1 MMHGTAS
8 PALASRS
15 YLARRGEILDYF
27 DRSATETWAK
37 LTSEAPVG
45 RIRATVREG
54 RARMRALLL
63 DWLGPDLRGLEILDA
78 GCGTGLL
85 AVELAARG
93 AAVTAVD
100 LSPRLVALARERAAG
115 LDLPGRITFRTGDML
130 DPALGRFDRV
140 VAMDSLIHY
149 ATEDMVRALAGLAAR
164 SAGAI
169 LFTFPPRTPALALFH
184 AVGRLF
190 PKRERAP
197 SIVPVGERSLRRA
210 LAAEPGLAGWRPGRT
225 ARVAHGFYTSQAL
238 ELLPA

>member
-1 MMHGTAS
+1 MNGVAS

-15 YLARRGEILDYF
+15 YLARRGEIFDYF
-27 DRSATETWAK
+27 DRTAAEAWAA

-54 RARMRALLL
+54 RARMRAVLL
-63 DWLGPDLRGLEILDA
+63 DWLGPDLRGLTILDA

-93 AAVTAVD
+93 AEVTAVD
-100 LSPRLVALARERAAG
+100 LSPRLVALARERASG
-115 LDLPGRITFRTGDML
+115 LALPRQIEFRAGDML

-149 ATEDMVRALAGLAAR
+149 ATADMVRALAGLAAR
-164 SAGAI
+164 SEGAV
-169 LFTFPPRTPALALFH
+169 LFTFPPRNPLLALFH
-184 AVGRLF
+184 GIGRLF

-197 SIVPVGERSLRRA
+197 SIVPVSERALRRA
-210 LAAEPGLAGWRPGRT
+210 LAAEPGLAHRRPGRT
-225 ARVAHGFYTSQAL
+225 VRVAHGFYTAQAL
-238 ELLPA
+238 ELVPA

>member
-1 MMHGTAS
+1 MTNGS
-8 PALASRS
+8 VCPALVSRS

-27 DRSATETWAK
+27 DRTAAETWAR

-54 RARMRALLL
+54 RARMRATLL
-63 DWLGPDLRGLEILDA
+63 DWLGRDLRGLRILDA
-78 GCGTGLL
+78 GCGTGAMAL
-85 AVELAARG
+85 ELAARG
-93 AAVTAVD
+93 AEVTAVD

-115 LDLPGRITFRTGDML
+115 TALAGRIVFRTGDML

-149 ATEDMVRALAGLAAR
+149 ATPDMVRALAGLAAR

-184 AVGRLF
+184 GIGRLF
-190 PKRERAP
+190 PKSERAP
-197 SIVPVGERSLRRA
+197 SIVPVGERTLRRA
-210 LAAEPGLAGWRPGRT
+210 IAAEPGLAGRRPGRT
-225 ARVAHGFYTSQAL
+225 ARVAHGFYTAQAL